1 MKFFSNTLMQMFKKD
16 DTIIFKNLHR
26 WSIDYSHKQINR
38 KIDMANEDNC
48 GPCGSLELK
57 SPIQKKISPD
67 HFIKMNT
74 SPFRISNIDFL
85 IYEELK

>member
-38 KIDMANEDNC
+38 KIDLANEDNC
-48 GPCGSLELK
+48 GPCGNLEL
-57 SPIQKKISPD
+57 IKKINENK
-67 HFIKMNT
+67 FIQIKT

-85 IYEELK
+85 IHEELK